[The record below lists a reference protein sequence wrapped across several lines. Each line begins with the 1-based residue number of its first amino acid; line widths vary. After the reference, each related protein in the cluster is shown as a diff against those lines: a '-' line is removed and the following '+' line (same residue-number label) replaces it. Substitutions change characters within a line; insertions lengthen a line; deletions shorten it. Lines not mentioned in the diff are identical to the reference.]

1 MPTIEINGANIYYQA
16 YGEERPGQA
25 PILLIHGST
34 LTGQDDWGL
43 VAPLLARRWRVIV
56 PDCRGHGQSSNP
68 GHSYSFKELAADAA
82 ALIRAL
88 GYERAHVIGYSNG
101 GNVALVTLLEHPAV
115 IQTCIPQAANAYV
128 SPDLIEKE
136 PAIFDPDRV
145 AREAPDWMN
154 DMIRRHAPTHGPNYW
169 RDLLRLTVDEI
180 IREPN
185 YTPEQLAQVNKPVL
199 VIQGAQDRV
208 NAPSRHAQFI
218 AQHIPYAEAW
228 IPEGAGHTVHAEKLL
243 EWITKVEDFLTRRGS
258 PAGEALHRLKRDRYA
273 DEREGLFEVQAA
285 QTSGQ
290 TRLSGRVL
298 TEAQHR
304 AAAEA
309 VQSAGA
315 SITTDELTVLLKRET
330 PWALINRAV
339 TDLRRQPRSLAER
352 VSQGLLG
359 ETARILDEAGDWSL
373 VRLEHDG
380 YVGWVHTVALHRCTL
395 QEAQSYQ
402 AACRWRVAAD
412 LLPAWGQPQPG
423 PAQPASRLT
432 GKLPFG
438 VLVSVEQEQDNQ
450 AAVRL
455 PDGRL
460 WWVARAGL
468 LPLGNCPCPD
478 PQGIAQTLALIQRF
492 IGVPYLWGGRS
503 PFGYDCSGL
512 AGIFYAFMGV
522 TIPRD
527 ADQQYRAGI
536 PVAGPAQPGD
546 LLYFGELDSSSSSRF
561 ASITHVGISLGGEE
575 IIHANGA
582 AWGVSYNSL
591 NPDGP
596 LYRAWLRDH
605 LAGIRRF
612 A

>member
-1 MPTIEINGANIYYQA
+1 MPFIEINGANIYYQA
-16 YGEERPGQA
+16 YGQDHPGQA

-34 LTGQDDWGL
+34 SIGQDDWGL
-43 VAPLLARRWRVIV
+43 AAPLLARRWRVIV

-68 GHSYSFKELAADAA
+68 GHSYSFKELAADTA
-82 ALIRAL
+82 ALVRAL
-88 GYERAHVIGYSNG
+88 GYPTAHVIGHSNG
-101 GNVALVTLLEHPAV
+101 GNVALVTLLEHPEV

-145 AREAPDWMN
+145 AREAPDWMS
-154 DMIRRHAPTHGPNYW
+154 DMIRRHAPTQGPDYW

-185 YTPEQLAQVNKPVL
+185 YTAEQLAQVNKPVL

-208 NAPSRHAQFI
+208 NAPYQHAQFI
-218 AQHIPYAEAW
+218 ARHIPYAEVW
-228 IPEGAGHTVHAEKLL
+228 IPEGIGHTVHNEKLL
-243 EWITKVEDFLTRRGS
+243 EWVQKVEDFLTRRGD
-258 PAGEALHRLKRDRYA
+258 PANEAVYHLKRDRYA
-273 DEREGLFEVQAA
+273 DEREGLFEVSVAQVENQA
-285 QTSGQ
+285 
-290 TRLSGRVL
+290 RLSGRVL
-298 TEAQHR
+298 TEVQRR
-304 AAAEA
+304 AAVEA
-309 VQSAGA
+309 VQASGANVEAG
-315 SITTDELTVLLKRET
+315 ELTVLLRSET

-359 ETARILDEAGDWSL
+359 ETARILDESGDWSL

-380 YVGWVHTVALHRCTL
+380 YVGWAHTAALHRCTL
-395 QEAQSYQ
+395 QETQTYQ
-402 AACRWRVAAD
+402 AACRWRVAGD
-412 LLPAWGQPQPG
+412 LLPAWGEAQPG
-423 PAQPASRLT
+423 AGQPNTRLA

-438 VLVSVEQEQDNQ
+438 VLVSVEKEQDDQ

-460 WWVARAGL
+460 WWVGRAGL
-468 LPLGNCPCPD
+468 LPLGHCPCPD
-478 PQGIAQTLALIQRF
+478 LQGISQTLALIQRF
-492 IGVPYLWGGRS
+492 VGVPYLWGGRS

-536 PVAGPAQPGD
+536 PVSGPAQPGD
-546 LLYFGELDSSSSSRF
+546 LLYFGELDEGSSSRF
-561 ASITHVGISLGGEE
+561 ASITHVGISLGGDE
-575 IIHANGA
+575 IIHANGS

-591 NPDGP
+591 HPDGP
-596 LYRAWLRDH
+596 LYRPWLREH

-612 A
+612 V